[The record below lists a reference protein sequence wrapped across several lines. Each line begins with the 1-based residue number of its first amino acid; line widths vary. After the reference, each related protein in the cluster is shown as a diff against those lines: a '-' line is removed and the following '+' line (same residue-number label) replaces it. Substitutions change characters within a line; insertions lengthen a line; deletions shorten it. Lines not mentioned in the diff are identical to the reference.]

1 MSTRELVEGSGIY
14 LVPVE
19 KLPKGSLFLRDPE
32 QRTTMGLGPL
42 LHICE
47 KDIDTQIREPTWVV
61 ITGVVRWDSYY
72 GRYACREC
80 KEAWDK
86 NDEAGL
92 CAIWSDGYGTGD
104 EGQA

>member
-19 KLPKGSLFLRDPE
+19 KLPRGSWFLRDPQLKTNE
-32 QRTTMGLGPL
+32 DLGPL

-47 KDIDTQIREPTWVV
+47 KDLDTQIKEPTWMV
-61 ITGVVRWDSYY
+61 ITGVVRWDSFYGQYY
-72 GRYACREC
+72 CGEC
-80 KEAWDK
+80 KEAWDQE
-86 NDEAGL
+86 NEAGL
-92 CAIWSDGYGTGD
+92 RAIWSDGYGTGD